1 MATWFVPSKPDQQ
14 LPTLLPAPQLSPSS
28 LNVETTSSAV
38 AGVTVNP
45 NLAEFAFSK
54 SFEPTAAT
62 RCRKCVEKLASLVE
76 ADTRILIL
84 ASLRDLT

>member
-1 MATWFVPSKPDQQ
+1 MELIEIANLKNGWK
-14 LPTLLPAPQLSPSS
+14 LWWGPAENDYQCLIDPGTK
-28 LNVETTSSAV
+28 E
-38 AGVTVNP
+38 NP